1 MNKELIQLQR
11 GCSATCVVI
20 KEENYKELGQAV
32 LMDARIKDEFL
43 FASSLGNPIFRE
55 KLDSVS
61 SNGNLTYFIIRG
73 IDEITEDMQNRYI
86 GLVKDREFNG
96 YNLPNNVIIV
106 FTVKDREGLKKISKD
121 LYHFCVVAF

>member
-1 MNKELIQLQR
+1 MNKELIELQR
-11 GCSATCVVI
+11 GCSATCVI
-20 KEENYKELGQAV
+20 IPETNYKELGQAL
-32 LMDARIKDEFL
+32 LMDASIKDEYL

-55 KLDSVS
+55 KLDNIS

-73 IDEITEDMQNRYI
+73 IDEITEDIQDRYI

-106 FTVKDREGLKKISKD
+106 FTVKNREGLKKISKE